1 MPWTDQLPSGYRGT
15 IGGTI
20 DFDELADL
28 MARTDIA
35 ISGSSTMTRDSVATW
50 LGQPEFDS
58 DEHLLTVRSPEG
70 VLVAV
75 ALFELHDP
83 FVRSFTNAWVSPD
96 QVGQGIGGAIISWAT
111 ETAHECIGL
120 APPDTRVTMSVGA
133 NDRNER
139 AQRLFAARG
148 FAVGRYFLE
157 MEISLDDPVTVA
169 PVPHGITLRTIDV
182 DEPLD
187 ALAQAVTDSF
197 MDHFGYT
204 ESPPEVRLA
213 RWNQWRTSEVWDD
226 SLVWIAEGDG
236 RIAGVNVCLREN
248 GAKVD
253 QGYVATL
260 GVLPEWRGRGLAK
273 HLLTAS
279 FAEYQSRGKTS
290 VALHVDAD
298 SITGATRL
306 YRGVGMHEV
315 QTEVDFE
322 RELRSGR
329 DIVVR

>member
-1 MPWTDQLPSGYRGT
+1 MTWTDDLPHGYRGT
-15 IGGTI
+15 VGGPI
-20 DFDELADL
+20 DIDELVDL
-28 MARTDIA
+28 MVRTEID
-35 ISGSSTMTRDSVATW
+35 ISGSSTMTSDSVATW

-58 DEHLLTVRSPEG
+58 DEHILTVRSPSG
-70 VLVAV
+70 VLVAM

-83 FVRSFTNAWVSPD
+83 FVRSFTNGWVSPD
-96 QVGQGIGGAIISWAT
+96 EVGQGIGGAIISWAT
-111 ETAHECIGL
+111 AAACDRIDL
-120 APPDTRVTMSVGA
+120 APPGTKVTMSLGA

-148 FAVGRYFLE
+148 FGVGRYFLE
-157 MEISLDDPVTVA
+157 MEITLDDPVAVA
-169 PVPHGITLRTIDV
+169 PIPPGITLRTIDV
-182 DEPLD
+182 DEPID
-187 ALAQAVTDSF
+187 SLAQAVTDSF
-197 MDHFGYT
+197 KDHFGYT
-204 ESPPEVRLA
+204 DSPPEVRAA
-213 RWNQWRTSEVWDD
+213 RWNQWRTSEMWDD
-226 SLVWIAEGDG
+226 SLVWIAEDDG

-248 GAKVD
+248 GAKFD

-260 GVLPEWRGRGLAK
+260 GVLPEWRGMGLAR

-322 RELRSGR
+322 RELRAGR